1 MMKHTTKYVTIF
13 FLLLSLAAIFAAP
26 SSIAEDTPELLPLD
40 PVPMVQISDGTT
52 LQPAPPERVAV
63 IEQIHPHCFV
73 IGDICRS
80 FSSNAVFRRS
90 AGGPATSRA
99 AFRVGDYVGFRFN
112 TAHEIEEIWLAEPP
126 VDTR

>member
-1 MMKHTTKYVTIF
+1 MTNRIAIV
-13 FLLLSLAAIFAAP
+13 LLLLMLIPVLAASAGTEDPP
-26 SSIAEDTPELLPLD
+26 SLLPLE
-40 PVPMVQISDGTT
+40 PVPKQQISDGTT

-80 FSSNAVFRRS
+80 FSSNAVFRSS

-112 TAHEIEEIWLAEPP
+112 TTREIEEIWLAEPP
-126 VDTR
+126 TGLQ